1 MTGWSDKERF
11 TVLSPN
17 GKTGRWPNGL
27 IFQGTIEKATR
38 QQIPSDPREFTEL
51 KDKAFIHNDNLKS
64 QTRL

>member
-1 MTGWSDKERF
+1 MTSWSEKERC

-27 IFQGTIEKATR
+27 IFQGTIKKTTW
-38 QQIPSDPREFTEL
+38 QQIPSDPQEFTEL
-51 KDKAFIHNDNLKS
+51 KDKAFIHNNNLKS